1 MSLPQATP
9 ELVFV
14 TNLGTPRAATPDD
27 VREFL
32 DEFLSDPQVVDYPA
46 FFWRPLL
53 RGIILRKR
61 PARVAEMYRSILT
74 KGGEMPL
81 AVDTETI
88 TRRLAELLGSSFDV
102 HASYRYGSASIS
114 ALLAPAL
121 RAGRSAAVVPLFP
134 QRTSSSSE
142 TIVDEVERI
151 AKAAGAAT
159 RARIVRIPADDP
171 GYIEAL
177 ADRVRSVGSF
187 QHLVISFHGIPRR
200 YDRREGRIYSAD
212 CALTARALTT
222 RLGLAKD
229 DASLCFQSRFGP
241 EPWLGPTTFDTLQA
255 VAKRGVRAVAVVTPG
270 FLTEGLET
278 LEEIGVRGREVFVD
292 AGGTDFARV
301 PAVCDHPAFVASLA
315 RGIRETRS
323 GHRGDMTSNES

>member
-1 MSLPQATP
+1 MSPPQPTP
-9 ELVFV
+9 ELVLV

-32 DEFLSDPQVVDYPA
+32 EEFLSDPQVVDYPG

-81 AVDTETI
+81 AVGTDAI
-88 TRRLAELLGSSFDV
+88 TRGLAESLGSSFDV
-102 HASYRYGSASIS
+102 RSSYRYGRESVVTQLAS
-114 ALLAPAL
+114 ALC
-121 RAGRSAAVVPLFP
+121 AGRNVAVVPLFP

-142 TIVDEVERI
+142 TIVDEVTQT

-177 ADRVRSVGSF
+177 ADRVRSVGNF

-200 YDRREGRIYSAD
+200 YDRREGGRYSAD
-212 CALTARALTT
+212 CALTARALTAA
-222 RLGLAKD
+222 LGLASA
-229 DASLCFQSRFGP
+229 DATLCFQSRFGP
-241 EPWLGPTTFDTLQA
+241 EPWLGPTTFDTLRTLA
-255 VAKRGVRAVAVVTPG
+255 ERGVRAVAVVTPG

-278 LEEIGVRGREVFVD
+278 LEEIGVRGREVFVE
-292 AGGTDFARV
+292 AGGGELSRV
-301 PAVCDHPAFVASLA
+301 PAVCDHRAFVASLA
-315 RGIRETRS
+315 RRIRETGPEGR
-323 GHRGDMTSNES
+323 REMTANES